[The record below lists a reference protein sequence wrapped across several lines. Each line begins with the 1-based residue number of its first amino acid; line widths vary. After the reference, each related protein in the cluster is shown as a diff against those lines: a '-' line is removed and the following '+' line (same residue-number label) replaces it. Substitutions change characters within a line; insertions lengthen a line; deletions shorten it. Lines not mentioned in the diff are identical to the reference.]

1 MFQVGCEEWRRDFNV
16 SAEFIPLFSLVEKV
30 NATVFYNVL

>member
-16 SAEFIPLFSLVEKV
+16 SAEIIPLFSLFEKV
-30 NATVFYNVL
+30 NAKGFYNVP